1 MPLSGL
7 PRNVQVYDL
16 ADPGGARVLVAGLM
30 QLNTTTVADLYRCL
44 DICFQAPQSP
54 NFRLVNVHGIILDR
68 NPGGSIVPV
77 EDFAVISTRLPLI
90 LFSYNWSRWPLAL
103 HPGYPVS
110 RSCPCEGHIGW
121 EPRNR
126 GGIASFCLHCP
137 VRWFRLDI
145 DVSWTGTSSRC
156 SLYHFA
162 VWYLSP
168 RIPWSGGCPYNS
180 AQSFRTCPNVEIC
193 FWRSLVGQ

>member
-1 MPLSGL
+1 MVPNPRLDLLETSVLEVASSMPLSGL

-90 LFSYNWSRWPLAL
+90 LFSYNWSR
-103 HPGYPVS
+103 
-110 RSCPCEGHIGW
+110 
-121 EPRNR
+121 
-126 GGIASFCLHCP
+126 
-137 VRWFRLDI
+137 
-145 DVSWTGTSSRC
+145 
-156 SLYHFA
+156 
-162 VWYLSP
+162 
-168 RIPWSGGCPYNS
+168 
-180 AQSFRTCPNVEIC
+180 
-193 FWRSLVGQ
+193 